1 MTFLC
6 VFVDRHLWYN
16 KKSSDNRI
24 TIMSVTRLSVAVV
37 LLMIMMTMRHT
48 QGQHGKLIDRVYS
61 THRNTTIKSI
71 GLNGDLPRFCA
82 VNRLKVVRFGKSCDY
97 YRIAV
102 DMDIHGYSC
111 VLRTWYRFIHG
122 YMILVC
128 NYKTWQLRMHFNL
141 RPPDATPVLFSALIT
156 TPSHV

>member
-71 GLNGDLPRFCA
+71 GLNGDLPRFCS

-97 YRIAV
+97 YGIAV
-102 DMDIHGYSC
+102 GMDIHGYQC
-111 VLRTWYRFIHG
+111 VLRTCYRFIHG
-122 YMILVC
+122 YVILVC
-128 NYKTWQLRMHFNL
+128 NYKT
-141 RPPDATPVLFSALIT
+141 
-156 TPSHV
+156 